1 MKRWI
6 ASVVTV
12 LALGAA
18 RETRADTEPPAIPGV
33 SVRLSVFSGA
43 PDLFS
48 LSASINRPRP
58 VAFEAGMSTLI
69 LASSFYVRAGGT
81 IPLVNSRDEGGRG
94 WSVFASPM
102 VGYRFFQTVPF
113 DVPDTFHGVSATAS
127 AEAVLWLTRHFGL
140 SAQLTAGAIV
150 WVSKTNANAS
160 PVIPDLRLGLGMSF

>member
-6 ASVVTV
+6 ASIATV

-18 RETRADTEPPAIPGV
+18 TETRADTEHPAIPAV
-33 SVRLSVFSGA
+33 SVRLSVLSGT

-48 LSASINRPRP
+48 LSASLHRPRP
-58 VAFEAGMSTLI
+58 VAFEAGMSTII

-81 IPLVNSRDEGGRG
+81 IPLVNSRNEDGRG

-102 VGYRFFQTVPF
+102 VGYRFFQTVPL
-113 DVPDTFHGVSATAS
+113 DVPATFHGVSATAS
-127 AEAVLWLTRHFGL
+127 AEAILWLTQHFGL
-140 SAQLTAGAIV
+140 SAQLTAGAVV
-150 WVSKTNANAS
+150 WVSKTNASAP